1 MYAKQ
6 LIKHVANSKMLAIL
20 ILTFSF
26 NMTAHAA
33 DTWASCTPNQVM
45 TYSQRIHVRCAS
57 AIGKISYFALSTQNA
72 QLAARTLSV
81 ISTAQVAGRTLTVL
95 YDPADLTGASIGCLT
110 SDCRLIH
117 AIGFG
122 Q

>member
-1 MYAKQ
+1 MFTKQ
-6 LIKHVANSKMLAIL
+6 LIKHIASPKILALL
-20 ILTFSF
+20 ILSFSF
-26 NMTAHAA
+26 NMPAQAA

-45 TYSQRIHVRCAS
+45 SFTQRIHVRCAS

-72 QLAARTLSV
+72 QLAARTLSL

-95 YDPADLTGASIGCLT
+95 YDPADLSGASIGCLT